1 MEEKKKSVGA
11 LAFNSGYPVIS
22 EFLGDKEMKP
32 IQELFFVSRKM
43 NNYLTNDLINQI
55 EADYEKIKVCEPINF
70 TYSKKVLWRV
80 IEHIYTTNNQRILM
94 KLVVPISFFDT
105 IHSTCEKDVYKYYL
119 MRFNRKTK
127 EEKIKAFIH
136 YLIRWNNWKDFI
148 DELDLVIKGTERVS
162 RKRRKFYVNTTKL
175 LGEKF
180 LQDLKDLR
188 RYISMNIYSIKKYH
202 FESNYISII
211 KKHKGKSS

>member
-1 MEEKKKSVGA
+1 
-11 LAFNSGYPVIS
+11 
-22 EFLGDKEMKP
+22 
-32 IQELFFVSRKM
+32 
-43 NNYLTNDLINQI
+43 
-55 EADYEKIKVCEPINF
+55 
-70 TYSKKVLWRV
+70 
-80 IEHIYTTNNQRILM
+80 
-94 KLVVPISFFDT
+94 
-105 IHSTCEKDVYKYYL
+105 

-162 RKRRKFYVNTTKL
+162 RKRRKYYVNTTKL